1 MRRLLFITLLVATT
15 SFAQTAKL
23 DRDGDGKVTREEMP
37 KLFDAIDADK
47 DGVASADELAAY
59 FAQNPSKPA
68 AAKGAEQ
75 TEAAATPDDIE
86 KRSVTILSDG
96 TRMAGDLYLPKNR
109 KPDEKLPGIVFCAG
123 TGGTKKGLPTR
134 LGPILARA
142 GFVCLGF
149 DYRGWGESDPL
160 LMLVGEVPAPDEK
173 GEVTVQAKPVRWQMN
188 LNDQTFD
195 IRCAIS
201 FLQGQPE
208 VDPERIGLFGSSY
221 GGGLVTLMAA
231 IDPRVKCAAAQ
242 VAGLGTGPQRDKVG
256 YDLMGKQARGET
268 EPIPFETGK
277 LGGKMERYVNMRV
290 NPAKSVG
297 YPEKY
302 QLVGQI
308 RIPMIFIDA
317 ELEELSNPKENG
329 EKFASILQSNGVPVK
344 YHVIKGISHYGIY
357 KEGFQEATD
366 LELAWFTEHLKPVA
380 GSSVPALPD

>member
-1 MRRLLFITLLVATT
+1 MLRLLFTFLLFTATI
-15 SFAQTAKL
+15 SAQVAKL
-23 DRDGDGKVTREEMP
+23 DRNADGKVTREEMP
-37 KLFDAIDADK
+37 KLFDAVDADK
-47 DGVASADELAAY
+47 DGVASTEELAAY
-59 FAQNPSKPA
+59 FTKNPGKPA

-75 TEAAATPDDIE
+75 TEAAPVPDDIE
-86 KRSVTILSDG
+86 KRPVTILCDG
-96 TRMAGDLYLPKNR
+96 TRMAGDLYLPKTR
-109 KPDEKLPGIVFCAG
+109 AEGVKLPGIVFCAG

-149 DYRGWGESDPL
+149 DYRGWGESDPQ
-160 LMLVGEVPAPDEK
+160 LMLVGAVPEPDEQ
-173 GEVTVQAKPVRWQMN
+173 GEVTVKAKPVRWQMN
-188 LNDQTFD
+188 LNDQSYD

-297 YPEKY
+297 YPDKY
-302 QLVGQI
+302 ELVGRI
-308 RIPMIFIDA
+308 RVPMIFIDA

-329 EKFASILQSNGVPVK
+329 EKFASILQGNGVPVK

-380 GSSVPALPD
+380 GPSVPDRLD